1 MQASRGERVI
11 IYLGNLSVKQI
22 EREYSVVFT
31 AEDKQWL
38 EEHYQSEANNIQSDK
53 WHFFDIPRLMM
64 AGSKEFAWEILN
76 VFQKYSFKGQFE
88 LAW

>member
-1 MQASRGERVI
+1 MS
-11 IYLGNLSVKQI
+11 IYLGNLSVEQI

-38 EEHYQSEANNIQSDK
+38 EEHHQPEANNIQSDK

-64 AGSKEFAWEILN
+64 AGSKEFALEIYN
-76 VFQKYSFKGQFE
+76 VFQKY
-88 LAW
+88 